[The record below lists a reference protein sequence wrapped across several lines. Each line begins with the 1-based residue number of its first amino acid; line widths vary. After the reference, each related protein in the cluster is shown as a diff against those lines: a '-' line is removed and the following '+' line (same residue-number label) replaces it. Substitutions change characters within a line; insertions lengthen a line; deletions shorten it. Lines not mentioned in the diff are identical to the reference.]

1 MQSFEFEWMWADAG
15 FIPFLGHTLAE
26 ANPFRWENGSAN
38 EILKRL
44 QGKSRFA
51 SKHKN
56 RRVQLRYKKG
66 AGEWSRS
73 NFERD
78 PKSAVEW
85 IRKIIKT
92 TEQQR
97 VADLE
102 PQPEMQPPAAESTF
116 VTPRGYINAP
126 LPAW

>member
-1 MQSFEFEWMWADAG
+1 M
-15 FIPFLGHTLAE
+15 
-26 ANPFRWENGSAN
+26 
-38 EILKRL
+38 
-44 QGKSRFA
+44 
-51 SKHKN
+51 
-56 RRVQLRYKKG
+56 QLRYKKG
-66 AGEWSRS
+66 AGEWSRR

-78 PKSAVEW
+78 PKATVEW
-85 IRKIIKT
+85 IRNIIKT
-92 TEQQR
+92 IEQQR